1 MPNGGLGWVVFSK
14 VSYTWWFGALC
25 LGSDT
30 GSTGASPMLLLLC
43 LTWYMGIMAV
53 MTFCVGRSIRTKGLS
68 QPLHAVVFV
77 FSDGR
82 VFAFTCH

>member
-1 MPNGGLGWVVFSK
+1 MLSLGPGEGFVKFLTEKHSPMPNGGLGWVVFSK

-30 GSTGASPMLLLLC
+30 GSTGASPMLLLLY

-53 MTFCVGRSIRTKGLS
+53 MTLCRQKY
-68 QPLHAVVFV
+68 Q
-77 FSDGR
+77 D
-82 VFAFTCH
+82 